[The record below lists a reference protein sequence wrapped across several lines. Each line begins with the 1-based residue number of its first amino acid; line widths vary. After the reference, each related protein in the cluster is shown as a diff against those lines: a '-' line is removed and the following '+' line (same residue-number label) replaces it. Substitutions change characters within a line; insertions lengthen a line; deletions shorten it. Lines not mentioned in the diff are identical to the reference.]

1 MNNNRISEK
10 DVVFPA
16 LLLLAQAKVH
26 LKNPNIP
33 SAFLKK
39 SIFDNIEDNLS
50 DADLEPLK
58 NRNDTKVDQVIRNLV
73 SNKTLVKSG
82 FASYNQENR
91 TLAITD
97 AGLTYVAMKL
107 VGIMSP
113 SAEIIDLQKQEIIK
127 IEDANKQEKPSR
139 PRMR

>member
-1 MNNNRISEK
+1 MNNRISEK